1 MVEERLRELGLE
13 LPQIPVPVAAY
24 VPGVCSDGIIYT
36 SGQLPTVKGEVRTGK
51 LGADM
56 DVEDGYEAARIC
68 ALNCLAVVK
77 SLAGSLD
84 RVERVLKVTGFVNS
98 TPEFSAQ
105 PKVVNGAS
113 ELLQQV
119 FGDRGVHSRSAVG
132 VSSLPLGACCEVE
145 LTVKLKKEE

>member
-1 MVEERLRELGLE
+1 MVEERLKELGLE
-13 LPQIPVPVAAY
+13 LPQIPSPVAAY

-36 SGQLPTVKGEVRTGK
+36 SGQLPSAEGVVRTGR

-56 DVEDGYEAARIC
+56 SVEDGYEAARIC

-77 SLAGSLD
+77 NLAGSLD

-98 TPEFSAQ
+98 TPEFESQ

-119 FGDRGVHSRSAVG
+119 FGDNGVHSRSAVG
-132 VSSLPLGACCEVE
+132 VGSLPLGACCEVE
-145 LTVKLKKEE
+145 IIVKLKQGE

>member
-1 MVEERLRELGLE
+1 MVEERLKELGLV
-13 LPQIPVPVAAY
+13 LPQIPAPVAAY

-36 SGQLPTVKGEVRTGK
+36 SGQLPSIRGEVRKGR

-56 DVEDGYEAARIC
+56 SVEMGYEAARIC

-84 RVERVLKVTGFVNS
+84 RVDRVLKVTGFVNS
-98 TPEFSAQ
+98 TPEFDGQ

-132 VSSLPLGACCEVE
+132 VSGLPLGACCEIE
-145 LTVKLKKEE
+145 LIVKLKSEE